1 MTDARLL
8 GGRYQ
13 LGEVLGYGGMAEV
26 HRGRDQRLGRDVAV
40 KVLRA
45 DLARDP
51 GFQMRFRR
59 EAQNAAALNHPAI
72 VAVYDTGEE
81 SDGTIP
87 LPYIVMEYVGGRT
100 LKEVLAEEHR
110 LMPERALEITADIC
124 AALDFSHRNGIVHRD
139 IKPGNVML
147 TPTGTVKVMD
157 FGIARAVTSGTS
169 TMTQTS
175 AVIGTAQYLSPEQAR
190 GESVDA
196 RSDVYSTGCLLYELL
211 TGQPPFTGDSPV
223 SVAYQHVREDPIPP
237 SQVNPDV
244 SPTVDAI
251 VLKAMAK
258 NPANRYQTAGDMR
271 ADLLRASAGR
281 PVSATP
287 VMSVAERTELITPPP
302 GMNGS
307 LLEPEDRRSRRG
319 LAWVGIVAAV
329 VAVFALAAFGTA
341 YLLRANNPEF
351 PVPDVRNKPQQTA
364 ITTLETA
371 GFVVSSTDV
380 VTIPGP
386 ANTKGQVIEQNP
398 GPNTNAQKGTHVRLT
413 VNGGPN
419 QVQVPDFVN
428 KSMEAAQALAQV
440 SKVKVA
446 ATQVAS
452 DKPAGTVIDQSPPAG
467 QSVDENSTVKLTVSD
482 GSLVVVPDVTGAPRD
497 EAVATLEAKGFRVR
511 FATAESTTVPVDRV
525 VSQNPA
531 AGSKQKKNSVV
542 TITVARAPAPSPSPT
557 PEPSSPSPSPSR
569 SGILV
574 P

>member
-81 SDGTIP
+81 TDGATP

-100 LKEVLAEEHR
+100 LKEVLAAERR

-124 AALDFSHRNGIVHRD
+124 AALDFSHKNGIVHRD

-157 FGIARAVTSGTS
+157 FGIARAVASGTS

-237 SQVNPDV
+237 SHVNPDV
-244 SPTVDAI
+244 SPVIDSI
-251 VLKAMAK
+251 VLKSMAK
-258 NPANRYQTAGDMR
+258 NPANRYQSAGDMR
-271 ADLLRASAGR
+271 ADLLRAAAGR

-287 VMSVAERTELITPPP
+287 VLSAAERTELIAPA
-302 GMNGS
+302 GRANGTM
-307 LLEPEDRRSRRG
+307 LQRDEGPRRRG
-319 LAWVGIVAAV
+319 LAWAGIVAAV
-329 VAVFALAAFGTA
+329 VVVFALAAFGTA
-341 YLLRANNPEF
+341 YLLSDKTPMVR
-351 PVPDVRNKPQQTA
+351 VPAVVGQQQA
-364 ITTLETA
+364 LAVATLQRL
-371 GFVVSSTDV
+371 GFTVVVDP
-380 VTIPGP
+380 IPGP
-386 ANTKGQVIEQNP
+386 AATKNTVTAQS
-398 GPNTNAQKGTHVRLT
+398 PNGDTEAPQGATVRLT

-419 QVQVPDFVN
+419 QVTVPDFTGKSLDAARQLARTN
-428 KSMEAAQALAQV
+428 KLTLGTPTEQDSELA
-440 SKVKVA
+440 
-446 ATQVAS
+446 
-452 DKPAGTVIDQSPPAG
+452 AGTVLSQDPMAG
-467 QSVDENSTVKLTVSD
+467 RKVDEGSAVDLTVSK
-482 GSLVVVPDVTGAPRD
+482 GNLAVVPDVTGKSRQD
-497 EAVATLEAKGFRVR
+497 AVTTLENAGFQVRVTTEETSQATEGTVIRQSPRGRAK
-511 FATAESTTVPVDRV
+511 
-525 VSQNPA
+525 A
-531 AGSKQKKNSVV
+531 AKDSIVEIV
-542 TITVARAPAPSPSPT
+542 VARAPAPSPTPSSATPT
-557 PEPSSPSPSPSR
+557 PTSSGGFPFS
-569 SGILV
+569 
-574 P
+574 